1 METVLLILVIVLFAV
16 NTGFWIYIYREI
28 TEVDVKIEFIPEW
41 INTILD
47 NEYKLADME
56 DERYE
61 ELNNRLTRI
70 DNYIRLL
77 QAECER
83 K

>member
-1 METVLLILVIVLFAV
+1 METVLLILIIVLFAV

-28 TEVDVKIEFIPEW
+28 TEVDVKIEFILEGG
-41 INTILD
+41 NTILI
-47 NEYKLADME
+47 NEQELLDKE
-56 DERYE
+56 DKRYE